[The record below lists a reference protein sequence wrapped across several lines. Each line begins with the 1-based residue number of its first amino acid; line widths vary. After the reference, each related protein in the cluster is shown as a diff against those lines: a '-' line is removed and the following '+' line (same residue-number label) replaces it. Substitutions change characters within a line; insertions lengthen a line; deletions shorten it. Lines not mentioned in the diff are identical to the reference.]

1 MQDGRAGHALGHHQR
16 AAVRA
21 APRVLP
27 AQRILLAL
35 LQPGLLLL
43 VQLAHAL
50 GVFPR
55 EVLVFRAAGFVGGH
69 RSFLLT
75 AYGVWHYSQ
84 RTSIARGPGRKAW
97 SIGCGN
103 SAVKR
108 RTWRAPPS
116 EK

>member
-75 AYGVWHYSQ
+75 TY
-84 RTSIARGPGRKAW
+84 
-97 SIGCGN
+97 GCGTTL
-103 SAVKR
+103 SGRPSRALPGER
-108 RTWRAPPS
+108 RRL
-116 EK
+116 